1 MIYIY
6 IYKNIMIQ
14 INKEK
19 KIDEYPMV
27 SIIDYYKYPEI
38 KIDE

>member
-1 MIYIY
+1 
-6 IYKNIMIQ
+6 MIQ
-14 INKEK
+14 YIKE
-19 KIDEYPMV
+19 ISIHDYPMV